1 MMPVNVKCCVLGDRC
16 VGKTCLVVRYTR
28 NEYSEEYIPT
38 VFDNYSTTLMCD
50 GKIINLSLCD
60 NSGQEND
67 DLLRHLSWASTNI
80 FLICYSID
88 SQASFDNIK
97 KTWVPELK
105 HYCKD
110 IPYILVATKCD
121 LRNNN
126 NNNNNNKKN
135 IQQLISTQDG
145 FDLSKEIGAFD
156 FVECSAK
163 TMNNLNVVFDK
174 AMRLALNPI
183 TTKKK
188 DKSSCIIW

>member
-1 MMPVNVKCCVLGDRC
+1 
-16 VGKTCLVVRYTR
+16 
-28 NEYSEEYIPT
+28 
-38 VFDNYSTTLMCD
+38 
-50 GKIINLSLCD
+50 
-60 NSGQEND
+60 
-67 DLLRHLSWASTNI
+67 
-80 FLICYSID
+80 
-88 SQASFDNIK
+88 
-97 KTWVPELK
+97 
-105 HYCKD
+105 
-110 IPYILVATKCD
+110 LVATKCD